1 MIYAQAGWISLLVRG
16 NFRLESVSGNGH
28 FRAFHTV
35 HSFQNIRMH
44 IGKLLSVGSFL
55 ELAFASRCVSA
66 CIHSP
71 LCLRKNSF
79 ANPRSFAAVFGLN
92 YCSELDA
99 FHTSGYYSLVSTK
112 FESSYIEAL
121 TDSLLHLP
129 VGSRQ
134 HHHRFDS
141 ELPTCPTCTAS
152 RSNN

>member
-1 MIYAQAGWISLLVRG
+1 MIYAQAGWISVLVSGR
-16 NFRLESVSGNGH
+16 FRSESYTGNGH
-28 FRAFHTV
+28 FCAFHRV
-35 HSFQNIRMH
+35 QHL
-44 IGKLLSVGSFL
+44 GKLLSVGSFL

-112 FESSYIEAL
+112 FESLYKEAL

-129 VGSRQ
+129 IGSRQ